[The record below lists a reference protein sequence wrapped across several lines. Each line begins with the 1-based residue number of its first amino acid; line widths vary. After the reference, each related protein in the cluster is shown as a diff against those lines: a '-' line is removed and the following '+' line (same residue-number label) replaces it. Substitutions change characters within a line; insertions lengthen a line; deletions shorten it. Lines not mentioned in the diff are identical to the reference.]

1 MVAVKGL
8 TQWGVPAVA
17 FALAIAPVAQLF
29 AQEAAPAADL
39 ANGKQVFE
47 SATCG
52 ACHVLA
58 AADATG
64 PIGPSLDHNANL
76 TPAFVK
82 QRIADGAGA
91 MPPFSGQLSEQEIED
106 VTAYVVSAA
115 AK

>member
-1 MVAVKGL
+1 MVSVKGL
-8 TQWGVPAVA
+8 THWGVPAVA
-17 FALAIAPVAQLF
+17 LTLALSPVAQLL
-29 AQEAAPAADL
+29 AQEAAPAGDPAK
-39 ANGKQVFE
+39 GKLVFE

-52 ACHVLA
+52 ACHALA

-64 PIGPSLDHNANL
+64 PIGPSLDKNPNL
-76 TPAFVK
+76 TAAFVK
-82 QRIADGAGA
+82 QRVADGAGA